1 MLKKFFILVI
11 ILNSFALGQVT
22 SADAV
27 VTVNM
32 LSPLSIAT
40 GAGNLDF
47 GEIVLAGSPVTKTI
61 QPVDGQVFNI
71 IGQPNLH
78 ITITYNSVTLTNTQ
92 WVSLYGGTIG
102 NIAFVPNVES
112 SDFKKV
118 TSGKQ
123 YKLSN
128 KGSIGT
134 LDLIVG
140 GTITVAA
147 NQPQG
152 DYTGLFTITVSY

>member
-1 MLKKFFILVI
+1 MLKSIFI
-11 ILNSFALGQVT
+11 ILIILTSTAISQVT
-22 SADAV
+22 STDAV

-32 LSPLSIAT
+32 LSPLAITA

-47 GEIVLAGSPVTKTI
+47 GEIVMAGSPVTKTI
-61 QPVDGQVFNI
+61 QPVDGKAFNI
-71 IGQPNLH
+71 TGQPNLH
-78 ITITYNSVTLTNTQ
+78 ITITYNSVTLTNSQ

-102 NIAFVPNVES
+102 SFTFTPNVQT

-118 TSGKQ
+118 RSGKQ

-128 KGSIGT
+128 KGTIGT

-140 GTITVAA
+140 GTINVAA

>member
-1 MLKKFFILVI
+1 MLKKSFILVI
-11 ILNSFALGQVT
+11 IISSFALGQVT

-32 LSPLSIAT
+32 LSPLSIAA
-40 GAGNLDF
+40 GSGNLDF
-47 GEIVLAGSPVTKTI
+47 GEIVLAGSQVTKTI

-71 IGQPNLH
+71 TGQPNLH
-78 ITITYNSVTLTNTQ
+78 ITITYNSVTLTNSQ
-92 WVSLYGGTIG
+92 WASIYGGAIG
-102 NIAFVPNVES
+102 NIAFVPNVETS
-112 SDFKKV
+112 NFRKV
-118 TSGKQ
+118 TSGKN

-128 KGSIGT
+128 KGTIGT
-134 LDLIVG
+134 LDILVG

>member
-1 MLKKFFILVI
+1 MKKFFIFI
-11 ILNSFALGQVT
+11 IIYSSLAFSQVT

-27 VTVNM
+27 VTINL
-32 LSPLSIAT
+32 LSPLSVAA
-40 GAGNLDF
+40 GSGNLDF
-47 GEIVLAGSPVTKTI
+47 GEIVLAGSPVSKTI
-61 QPVDGQVFNI
+61 QPIDGQTFNI
-71 IGQPNLH
+71 TGQPNLH
-78 ITITYNSVTLTNTQ
+78 IIITYNSVTLNNSQ
-92 WVSLYGGTIG
+92 WVSMYEGTVG
-102 NIAFVPNVES
+102 NFTFVPVVQT
-112 SDFKKV
+112 SDFRKV

-128 KGSIGT
+128 KGSVGT

-140 GTITVAA
+140 GTVTVAA

>member
-1 MLKKFFILVI
+1 MLKKIFILI
-11 ILNSFALGQVT
+11 IIISSFTFGQVA

-32 LSPLSIAT
+32 LSPLSIAA
-40 GAGNLDF
+40 GAGSLDF

-61 QPVDGQVFNI
+61 QPTDGQVFNI
-71 IGQPNLH
+71 TGTLNLH

-92 WVSLYGGTIG
+92 WVSMYGGTVG
-102 NIAFVPNVES
+102 NIAFAPNVQT
-112 SDFKKV
+112 SDFKNV
-118 TSGKQ
+118 TSGKN